1 MTGISYKATID
12 DADMREKL
20 AELIGK
26 MNRPAGFYK
35 NVGEHLL
42 NSVKENFENESAP
55 DGSRWKTLSQATR
68 DQREKK
74 YGHAPTTILRASGDL
89 MTSINAESDDN
100 QVRIGSALVYAAI
113 HQFGGDAG
121 RGGKVNIPARPYLG
135 LSPADEE
142 EISAIAEDWFLSV
155 QI

>member
-12 DADMREKL
+12 DQDMREKL

-26 MNRPAGFYK
+26 MQRPAGFYK

-42 NSVKENFENESAP
+42 NSVKDNFENESAP

-74 YGHAPTTILRASGDL
+74 YGHAPTSILRASGDL
-89 MTSINAESDDN
+89 MNSINMEASDTD
-100 QVRIGSALVYAAI
+100 VRIGSTLVYAAI

-121 RGGKVNIPARPYLG
+121 AGRRVTIPARPYLG
-135 LSPADEE
+135 LSAADEDE
-142 EISAIAEDWFLSV
+142 VVAIAEEWLV
-155 QI
+155 ME

>member
-26 MNRPAGFYK
+26 MQRPAGFYK

-42 NSVKENFENESAP
+42 NSVKDNFENESAP

-74 YGHAPTTILRASGDL
+74 YGHAPTAILRASGDL
-89 MTSINAESDDN
+89 ANSINMQASDTD
-100 QVRIGSALVYAAI
+100 VRIGSSLIYAAI

-121 RGGKVNIPARPYLG
+121 RGNKVNIPARPYLG
-135 LSPADEE
+135 LSAADEDE
-142 EISAIAEDWFLSV
+142 VVAIAEEWLAV
-155 QI
+155 E